1 MDESSKKVVV
11 LQTLD
16 SLWSLPLSFE
26 ETIKGAN
33 EGLKKQLGDQLLNDE
48 FLPMGDMFVRNVM
61 GPSGDME
68 TQVLPGYNFFQYI
81 KPTKLPELK
90 DSNNRTWDLT
100 NYKALTEEGAPT
112 TTELQSMVKLAREQ
126 MAQDFKKTYDPEN
139 TSNRETAAI
148 AFDPAAQ
155 AKVFQSAQAALQRL
169 FTDPKTAL
177 EFAAADDDGKAAM
190 RESAMNSGYLVGPT
204 EGGAFGDHHFQQFFA
219 ILKMKEKYNEIKNK
233 GQALQSDPLYKGFEG
248 VGGAG
253 AAKFYVQNKST
264 INAIDSVLST
274 IPVVNRIN
282 PLAIMKSVVNGGI
295 IGLVTNVASV
305 VTEVVSTVVSTIA
318 TAGTATTI
326 VSMDYSYE
334 QGFGAKVDVGVGIG
348 PARISYATIG
358 YSEFGGFEA
367 SVGVTGKLGPVEVG
381 ARMTYSE
388 KNGFGASA
396 SAGVGPF
403 TAGLTYSQQGGLSAA
418 VGYKN
423 ANGVVVGLGWSEK
436 GGVSA
441 SVGMATKGGYEGG
454 VSFNKE
460 EGFGAYAAKNE
471 FNKNNQI
478 TGSKAITFNERDG
491 VGVKITDKDPSGAN
505 SGLGID
511 PHKSVSIS
519 QRGGVTVD
527 YENAN
532 GFGGSVNVG
541 WNGSYSGSV
550 TQKYDAGTNAR
561 GVRTVNFDSEGNFS
575 GSNKTNMISRG
586 SLAGGQDDVDWQ
598 NGIALGQGSLMGAM
612 ESVSENVAANYAKLN
627 KAQREYV
634 GMSQEA
640 WDGLTDDEKESKVQQ
655 KKNQVDQHST
665 RDTFGERIL
674 GTIGDFASQL
684 TGTYANDAGWID
696 QEGNYTT
703 RTCFVAGTLIHTR
716 DGLKAIEDIQVG
728 DVVLSKSDVSG
739 EISYR
744 RVVNTFVRQADAIYK
759 VSFEDGTVLETTW
772 NHSFRIQKI
781 ASIDQEFRIENTQWK
796 EAKDLAA
803 GDVTLTAEGDVLK
816 VVSIVIDQKQETVF
830 NFEVEVDHTYF
841 VGEVG
846 VWVHN
851 EAYEISS
858 QDGKLI
864 GKMKVFSGI
873 GLDLKDIQAIDTP
886 TIEEDPDDRNKKIVK
901 AKFKVGENIIE
912 VVDKYEEDTFSP
924 NNEDKAF
931 GTHEVD
937 GSGND
942 IQVRTNKLKIDNVE
956 LTNGDAIAIDANGK
970 MKVVKKGEAM
980 TKYLRNAK
988 NLTLSVNGQDNDA
1001 IDAINMGLGNQS
1013 AFGGEVLHIFNSTE
1027 GGKTDSLNSRAMING
1042 GKEVAKQVEKD
1053 SYETIVAAIESGKV
1067 KTVIGHSQGGI
1078 LTGTALK
1085 EVQDG
1090 GKAHVLNKLTWITA
1104 GGAHGIKNM
1113 PQYGWENERDSSWFK
1128 EQTLKQN
1135 ETHKLKDYKYKPKQ
1149 VIHILNTNDTV
1160 INKGAEA
1167 SLDNDDE
1174 IAREWKG
1181 DGKGDY
1187 YFDKQPNKTSSCTDT
1202 LSHSYLSCYLPYVQT
1217 VK

>member
-1 MDESSKKVVV
+1 
-11 LQTLD
+11 D

-100 NYKALTEEGAPT
+100 DYKALTEEGAPT

-126 MAQDFKKTYDPEN
+126 MNQDFKKTYDPEN
-139 TSNRETAAI
+139 TFNRETAAI

-155 AKVFQSAQAALQRL
+155 AKVFQSAQSALQRL

-454 VSFNKE
+454 VSFNKD

-511 PHKSVSIS
+511 PHTSVSIS

-561 GVRTVNFDSEGNFS
+561 GVGTVNFDSEGNFS
-575 GSNKTNMISRG
+575 GSNKTSMISRG

-612 ESVSENVAANYAKLN
+612 ESVSENVAANYAKLKEAHRQYAASEGVN
-627 KAQREYV
+627 LTPEQWDKLSDSAREEIVQRLKTGNAQHT
-634 GMSQEA
+634 S
-640 WDGLTDDEKESKVQQ
+640 
-655 KKNQVDQHST
+655 
-665 RDTFGERIL
+665 RDSFGERVL
-674 GTIGDFASQL
+674 GSVSDFVDQL
-684 TGTYANDAGWID
+684 TGTYSDHAGWVD
-696 QEGNYTT
+696 EGGEYTT
-703 RTCFVAGTLIHTR
+703 RTCFVAGTLIKTK
-716 DGLKAIEDIQVG
+716 DGYKKIEEIQVG
-728 DVVLSKSDVSG
+728 DYVLSYNESS
-739 EISYR
+739 ESTEYNQ
-744 RVVNTFVRQADAIYK
+744 VVKTFEREATRIYK
-759 VSFEDGTVLETTW
+759 IVYENGRIIETTETHPFYIDGKGWISAKYLVRGDRSVLVNEGSLSIVSISIDDRLET
-772 NHSFRIQKI
+772 
-781 ASIDQEFRIENTQWK
+781 
-796 EAKDLAA
+796 
-803 GDVTLTAEGDVLK
+803 VY
-816 VVSIVIDQKQETVF
+816 
-830 NFEVEVDHTYF
+830 NFEVENAHTYF
-841 VGEVG
+841 VTEDAMLVHNKCVINGSKAERKKMLALMQKLTDDNLGFDEDGKTIIIKNKSKNSDQIGTQLLRDLIGDEAKTTMIRFKQKGEVVKNCFTSCAKSEGKDEDVTNG
-846 VWVHN
+846 VGVN
-851 EAYEISS
+851 QNVI
-858 QDGKLI
+858 I
-864 GKMKVFSGI
+864 
-873 GLDLKDIQAIDTP
+873 DLADAATP
-886 TIEEDPDDRNKKIVK
+886 FGTVKYNKKT
-901 AKFKVGENIIE
+901 GE
-912 VVDKYEEDTFSP
+912 P
-924 NNEDKAF
+924 
-931 GTHEVD
+931 
-937 GSGND
+937 
-942 IQVRTNKLKIDNVE
+942 
-956 LTNGDAIAIDANGK
+956 
-970 MKVVKKGEAM
+970 
-980 TKYLRNAK
+980 
-988 NLTLSVNGQDNDA
+988 
-1001 IDAINMGLGNQS
+1001 
-1013 AFGGEVLHIFNSTE
+1013 
-1027 GGKTDSLNSRAMING
+1027 
-1042 GKEVAKQVEKD
+1042 
-1053 SYETIVAAIESGKV
+1053 IESSFAFRKIPLQF
-1067 KTVIGHSQGGI
+1067 TIAHELI
-1078 LTGTALK
+1078 HANRFRTGTAKTNKSGAMVRTLDPLRASDYENANYEEA
-1085 EVQDG
+1085 EVTGLPIYQLGLGIGEPINGLYQNFEYDLIENQYSG
-1090 GKAHVLNKLTWITA
+1090 PSQNAIMKQA
-1104 GGAHGIKNM
+1104 GYDYIRFGYYK
-1113 PQYGWENERDSSWFK
+1113 WNE
-1128 EQTLKQN
+1128 
-1135 ETHKLKDYKYKPKQ
+1135 
-1149 VIHILNTNDTV
+1149 
-1160 INKGAEA
+1160 
-1167 SLDNDDE
+1167 
-1174 IAREWKG
+1174 
-1181 DGKGDY
+1181 
-1187 YFDKQPNKTSSCTDT
+1187 
-1202 LSHSYLSCYLPYVQT
+1202 
-1217 VK
+1217 

>member
-16 SLWSLPLSFE
+16 SLWSLPVSFE

-155 AKVFQSAQAALQRL
+155 AKVFQSAQSALQRL

-177 EFAAADDDGKAAM
+177 EFAQADDDGKAAM

-454 VSFNKE
+454 VSFNKD

-511 PHKSVSIS
+511 PHTSVSIS

-575 GSNKTNMISRG
+575 GSNKTSMISRG

-612 ESVSENVAANYAKLN
+612 ESVSENVAKNYAEMDAAK
-627 KAQREYV
+627 KAAVIAASKKPGSKIKQADLDNWDTLSEDDK
-634 GMSQEA
+634 EA
-640 WDGLTDDEKESKVQQ
+640 IVQKNLSGNESGQHETRTGVWNRLKGAVEDFS
-655 KKNQVDQHST
+655 DQLS
-665 RDTFGERIL
+665 
-674 GTIGDFASQL
+674 
-684 TGTYANDAGWID
+684 
-696 QEGNYTT
+696 GNYSDDSGWMEDIKDSDGNVIGQKFVN
-703 RTCFVAGTLIHTR
+703 RTCFVAGTLVHTK
-716 DGLKAIEDIQVG
+716 DGLKKIEEIKVG

-772 NHSFRIQKI
+772 SHRFRILKRD
-781 ASIDQEFRIENTQWK
+781 SIGQEFKIGTTEWTQANK
-796 EAKDLAA
+796 LVA
-803 GDVTLTAEGDVLK
+803 GDVTLTVEGETLK
-816 VVSIVIDQKQETVF
+816 VTTILIDQREETVY
-830 NFEVEVDHTYF
+830 NFEVEEDHTYF
-841 VGEVG
+841 VAEVG
-846 VWVHN
+846 IWVHN
-851 EAYEISS
+851 DAYHSVEVAAWLKYKDSKDPKDLAEFNRIKKRNDRQRIIDRAYSDEDKILLEKKINNEYS
-858 QDGKLI
+858 QDGELVKSEIKRAIERADEIKDSKLRKI
-864 GKMKVFSGI
+864 FRNQSI
-873 GLDLKDIQAIDTP
+873 KDTQDEIC
-886 TIEEDPDDRNKKIVK
+886 N
-901 AKFKVGENIIE
+901 
-912 VVDKYEEDTFSP
+912 
-924 NNEDKAF
+924 
-931 GTHEVD
+931 
-937 GSGND
+937 
-942 IQVRTNKLKIDNVE
+942 
-956 LTNGDAIAIDANGK
+956 
-970 MKVVKKGEAM
+970 
-980 TKYLRNAK
+980 
-988 NLTLSVNGQDNDA
+988 VNGMYMMLKEEGANVGSLSDFIIRHVNNGAIVANQENRGYVRIGNFNKFVEGYQINGQNLRLNITDNYSQA
-1001 IDAINMGLGNQS
+1001 
-1013 AFGGEVLHIFNSTE
+1013 FNS
-1027 GGKTDSLNSRAMING
+1027 GAKMIAAKDPGHMWGMGRDKSNQLFIADPYYNSSNRYSILPNFNQFG
-1042 GKEVAKQVEKD
+1042 RSTHGSHPIVTQYFYIEKE
-1053 SYETIVAAIESGKV
+1053 
-1067 KTVIGHSQGGI
+1067 
-1078 LTGTALK
+1078 
-1085 EVQDG
+1085 
-1090 GKAHVLNKLTWITA
+1090 
-1104 GGAHGIKNM
+1104 
-1113 PQYGWENERDSSWFK
+1113 
-1128 EQTLKQN
+1128 
-1135 ETHKLKDYKYKPKQ
+1135 
-1149 VIHILNTNDTV
+1149 ND
-1160 INKGAEA
+1160 
-1167 SLDNDDE
+1167 
-1174 IAREWKG
+1174 
-1181 DGKGDY
+1181 
-1187 YFDKQPNKTSSCTDT
+1187 
-1202 LSHSYLSCYLPYVQT
+1202 
-1217 VK
+1217 